1 MKFEF
6 SSIEEVLTFASHVN
20 VNAPGSGE
28 VRPGS
33 IDPAAFAEHLGRVAS
48 GNGKIAAIKLYR
60 AVFGVGLREAKE
72 AIDAV
77 PAFAP
82 ARVDRTHLLRDG
94 RYEPDCGD
102 PDCPCGP
109 PMSHVD
115 DTPF

>member
-6 SSIEEVLTFASHVN
+6 NSVEEVLTFASHVN

-33 IDPAAFAEHLGRVAS
+33 IDPAAFVEHLGRIAS

-60 AVFGVGLREAKE
+60 AVFGTGLRESKE
-72 AIDAV
+72 AVEAV
-77 PAFAP
+77 PVFAP
-82 ARVDRTHLLRDG
+82 VRG
-94 RYEPDCGD
+94 RAALCPDHGCGD
-102 PDCPCGP
+102 PECGCGP
-109 PMSHVD
+109 ERFDVD